1 MKFLLTQKFQKSMDL
16 PTIEN
21 VVSTAMLLP
30 KGGFYQLPLDALSRQ
45 LKCSQY
51 APVQFAANI
60 IKISDSITDSTV
72 LIFASGKIVVV
83 ASLTLQHTRYVSQLV
98 RFIVEQ
104 VNCMVRDDAGRVYE
118 SNLMGRTVFE
128 DCRIHNIVGS
138 GNLNCKIDLQAMCD
152 AAPLA
157 CKWFPD
163 WFPGLKCKVWL
174 TESHSCECA
183 SSSLAQAREEEIKNN
198 ASPLPRPKG
207 GAQSMELPPQ
217 AGEDDILPLILG
229 KQKKCSCAVKL
240 LVFDSGRIV
249 ITGARSIENV
259 NNVYFRIK
267 RLIVHFTKDGSN
279 GVQNRL
285 HVKNELKTLLV
296 KTTNQVSTAVVAALQ
311 EEPKQKRAKTSA
323 ASAENQPPLLKFAL
337 AGRIKD
343 IQTLLQFD
351 KDPVVVKQT
360 LHHLQ
365 QLTEKSSVMDEIIE
379 LLKIYHE

>member
-1 MKFLLTQKFQKSMDL
+1 MDL

-30 KGGFYQLPLDALSRQ
+30 KGGNYRLPLDALSRQ

-51 APVQFAANI
+51 APIQFAANI
-60 IKISDSITDSTV
+60 IKFTDSITDSTV

-98 RFIVEQ
+98 RFVIEQ
-104 VNCMVRDDAGRVYE
+104 VNCMVRDEHGRVFE
-118 SNLMGRTVFE
+118 GNLMGRTVFE

-138 GNLNCKIDLQAMCD
+138 GNLHCKIDLQAMCD

-174 TESHSCECA
+174 TESHSCECSA
-183 SSSLAQAREEEIKNN
+183 SSSSFALAKEE
-198 ASPLPRPKG
+198 APTDDDLLP
-207 GAQSMELPPQ
+207 
-217 AGEDDILPLILG
+217 IILG
-229 KQKKCSCAVKL
+229 KQKKCICAVKL

-267 RLIVHFTKDGSN
+267 RLIVHFTKQQGDL
-279 GVQNRL
+279 QQRAQ
-285 HVKNELKTLLV
+285 VKSELKTLLV
-296 KTTNQVSTAVVAALQ
+296 KPANQVFVASPA
-311 EEPKQKRAKTSA
+311 PAAPAPTNKKCQKIWD
-323 ASAENQPPLLKFAL
+323 F
-337 AGRIKD
+337 
-343 IQTLLQFD
+343 
-351 KDPVVVKQT
+351 
-360 LHHLQ
+360 
-365 QLTEKSSVMDEIIE
+365 
-379 LLKIYHE
+379 